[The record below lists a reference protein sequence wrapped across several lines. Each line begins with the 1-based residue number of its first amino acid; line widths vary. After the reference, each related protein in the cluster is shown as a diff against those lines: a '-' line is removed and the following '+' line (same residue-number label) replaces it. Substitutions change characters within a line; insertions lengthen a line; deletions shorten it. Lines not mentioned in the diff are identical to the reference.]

1 MKKVVALVLSVVMML
16 SVAALA
22 DTALRI
28 VASPNGGISVVQ
40 VTVDGQVVEN
50 PTEVAKVDENSQLVQ
65 DLAAAIEEVGMNEAF
80 GSVVE
85 NPEEYNLASLADFSV
100 EKVDGNLVISLAV
113 AGVKADNEVVVLLGL
128 VAANQNVTWSN
139 LEVVSVEDGVVSVA
153 VTPEQAEA
161 VSGNDAVVAVL
172 VK

>member
-50 PTEVAKVDENSQLVQ
+50 PAEVAKVDENSQLVQ

-128 VAANQNVTWSN
+128 VANDNVSWSN

-161 VSGNDAVVAVL
+161 VNSNDAVVAIL

>member
-100 EKVDGNLVISLAV
+100 EKADGNLVISLAV

-128 VAANQNVTWSN
+128 VANDNVSWSN
-139 LEVVSVEDGVVSVA
+139 LEVVSVEDGVVTVA

-161 VSGNDAVVAVL
+161 VNGNDAVIAVL

>member
-1 MKKVVALVLSVVMML
+1 MKKVVALILSVVMML

-28 VASPNGGISVVQ
+28 VSSPNGGISVVQ

-50 PTEVAKVDENSQLVQ
+50 PAEVAKVDENSQLVQ

-128 VAANQNVTWSN
+128 VANDNVSWSN

-161 VSGNDAVVAVL
+161 VNSNDAVVAVL

>member
-40 VTVDGQVVEN
+40 VTVDGKVVEN
-50 PTEVAKVDENSQLVQ
+50 PAEVAKVDENSQLVQ

-85 NPEEYNLASLADFSV
+85 NAEEYNLASLADFSV
-100 EKVDGNLVISLAV
+100 EKADGNMVITLAV

-128 VAANQNVTWSN
+128 VANDNVSWSN

-161 VSGNDAVVAVL
+161 VNGNDAVVAVL

>member
-50 PTEVAKVDENSQLVQ
+50 PADVAKVDENSQLVQ

-100 EKVDGNLVISLAV
+100 EKADGNLVISLAV

-128 VAANQNVTWSN
+128 VANDNVNWSN

-161 VSGNDAVVAVL
+161 VNSNDAVVAIL

>member
-50 PTEVAKVDENSQLVQ
+50 PADVAKVDENSQLVQ

-128 VAANQNVTWSN
+128 VANDNVSWSN

-161 VSGNDAVVAVL
+161 VNSNDAVVAVL

>member
-50 PTEVAKVDENSQLVQ
+50 PAEVAKVDENSQLVQ

-85 NPEEYNLASLADFSV
+85 NAEEYNLASLADFSV
-100 EKVDGNLVISLAV
+100 EKADGNLVISLAV

-128 VAANQNVTWSN
+128 VANDNVSWSN

-161 VSGNDAVVAVL
+161 VNGNDAVVAVL

>member
-50 PTEVAKVDENSQLVQ
+50 PADVAKVDENSQLVQ

-85 NPEEYNLASLADFSV
+85 NAEEYNLASLADFSV
-100 EKVDGNLVISLAV
+100 EKADGNLVISLAV

-128 VAANQNVTWSN
+128 VANDNVNWSN

-161 VSGNDAVVAVL
+161 VNSNDAVVAIL

>member
-40 VTVDGQVVEN
+40 VTVDGQAVEN
-50 PTEVAKVDENSQLVQ
+50 PAEVAKVDENSQLVQ

-80 GSVVE
+80 GRVVE

-100 EKVDGNLVISLAV
+100 EKADGNLVISLAV

-128 VAANQNVTWSN
+128 VANDNVSWSN

-161 VSGNDAVVAVL
+161 VNSNDAVVAVL

>member
-22 DTALRI
+22 DTALQI
-28 VASPNGGISVVQ
+28 VASPSGGISVVQ
-40 VTVDGQVVEN
+40 VTVDGQAVEN
-50 PTEVAKVDENSQLVQ
+50 PAEVAKVDENSQLVQ
-65 DLAAAIEEVGMNEAF
+65 DLAAAIEEVGMTEAF

-85 NPEEYNLASLADFSV
+85 NAEEYTLASLADFSV
-100 EKVDGNLVISLAV
+100 EKADGNMVISLAV

-128 VAANQNVTWSN
+128 VANDNVSWSN

-161 VSGNDAVVAVL
+161 VNGNDAVVAVL

>member
-1 MKKVVALVLSVVMML
+1 M
-16 SVAALA
+16 
-22 DTALRI
+22 
-28 VASPNGGISVVQ
+28 
-40 VTVDGQVVEN
+40 
-50 PTEVAKVDENSQLVQ
+50 
-65 DLAAAIEEVGMNEAF
+65 
-80 GSVVE
+80 
-85 NPEEYNLASLADFSV
+85 
-100 EKVDGNLVISLAV
+100 VISLAV

-161 VSGNDAVVAVL
+161 VNGNDAVVAIL

>member
-22 DTALRI
+22 DTALRV
-28 VASPNGGISVVQ
+28 VASPSGGISVML
-40 VTVDGQVVEN
+40 VTVDGQPVEN
-50 PTEVAKVDENSQLVQ
+50 PAEVAKVDENSQLVQ
-65 DLAAAIEEVGMNEAF
+65 DLAAAIEEVGMKEAF

-85 NPEEYNLASLADFSV
+85 NAEEYNLASLADFSV
-100 EKVDGNLVISLAV
+100 EKADGNLVISLAV
-113 AGVKADNEVVVLLGL
+113 AGVKADNEVIVLLGL
-128 VAANQNVTWSN
+128 VANDNVSWSN

-161 VSGNDAVVAVL
+161 VNGNDAVVAVL

>member
-50 PTEVAKVDENSQLVQ
+50 PADVAKVDENSQLVQ

-128 VAANQNVTWSN
+128 VANDNVSWSN

-161 VSGNDAVVAVL
+161 VNGNDAVIAVL

>member
-50 PTEVAKVDENSQLVQ
+50 PADVAKVDENSQLVQ

-128 VAANQNVTWSN
+128 VANDNVNWSN

-161 VSGNDAVVAVL
+161 VNGNDAVVAVL

>member
-50 PTEVAKVDENSQLVQ
+50 PAEVAKVDENSQLVQ
-65 DLAAAIEEVGMNEAF
+65 DLAAAIEEVGMTEAF

-85 NPEEYNLASLADFSV
+85 NAEEYTLASLADFSV
-100 EKVDGNLVISLAV
+100 EKADGNMVISLAV

-128 VAANQNVTWSN
+128 VANDNVSWSN

-161 VSGNDAVVAVL
+161 VNGNDAVVAVL

>member
-50 PTEVAKVDENSQLVQ
+50 PADVAKVDENSQLVQ

-85 NPEEYNLASLADFSV
+85 NAAEYNLASLADFSV
-100 EKVDGNLVISLAV
+100 ETADGNLVISLAV

-128 VAANQNVTWSN
+128 VANDNVNWSN

-161 VSGNDAVVAVL
+161 VNSNDAVVAIL

>member
-50 PTEVAKVDENSQLVQ
+50 PAEVAKVDENSQLVQ
-65 DLAAAIEEVGMNEAF
+65 DLVAAIEEVGMNEAF

-128 VAANQNVTWSN
+128 VANDNVNWSN

-161 VSGNDAVVAVL
+161 VNGNDAVVAVL

>member
-16 SVAALA
+16 SVAAIA

-50 PTEVAKVDENSQLVQ
+50 PADVAKVDENSQLVQ

-100 EKVDGNLVISLAV
+100 EKADGNMVISLAV

-128 VAANQNVTWSN
+128 VANDNVNWSN

-161 VSGNDAVVAVL
+161 VNSNDAVVAIL

>member
-50 PTEVAKVDENSQLVQ
+50 PADVAKVDENSQLVQ

-128 VAANQNVTWSN
+128 VANDNVNWSN

-161 VSGNDAVVAVL
+161 VNSNDAVVAIL